1 MPFPKL
7 LLRTLLIFV
16 LCANGMANAWAATSM
31 AVQQAGH
38 SKADA
43 ADDHVAAKTTAEC
56 DTKRTIADASAEKLA
71 GEPVGGQQPAHDACD
86 CTSQAC
92 CDCVLTF
99 FTVGGATL
107 FAAQHSLSVRYLALQ
122 PVQPVLGDLSPVF
135 RPPIG

>member
-1 MPFPKL
+1 MPFSTT

-16 LCANGMANAWAATSM
+16 LCANGMTNAWAATSM

-38 SKADA
+38 SEANAAGDHAAAKAA
-43 ADDHVAAKTTAEC
+43 ADC
-56 DTKRTIADASAEKLA
+56 DTKQTVPDASAGKFAGKPA
-71 GEPVGGQQPAHDACD
+71 GEQQAAHDACD

>member
-1 MPFPKL
+1 MPFPTI
-7 LLRTLLIFV
+7 LLRTFLIFV
-16 LCANGMANAWAATSM
+16 LCTNGTVNAWAATSM
-31 AVQQAGH
+31 VVQRAGH
-38 SKADA
+38 SKATA
-43 ADDHVAAKTTAEC
+43 AGDHVAAKAAAEC
-56 DTKRTIADASAEKLA
+56 DTKRTIADASAEKFA
-71 GEPVGGQQPAHDACD
+71 GNQAGGQQGAHDACD

-107 FAAQHSLSVRYLALQ
+107 FAAQHSLSVRYLALR

>member
-1 MPFPKL
+1 MPFPTI
-7 LLRTLLIFV
+7 LLRTFLIFV
-16 LCANGMANAWAATSM
+16 LCANGTANAWAATSM
-31 AVQQAGH
+31 VVQRAGH
-38 SKADA
+38 SKATAAGDHAAAKAA
-43 ADDHVAAKTTAEC
+43 ADC
-56 DTKRTIADASAEKLA
+56 DTKRTLPDGASGIFAGKPA
-71 GEPVGGQQPAHDACD
+71 GEPDTAQNACD

>member
-1 MPFPKL
+1 MPFSIA

-16 LCANGMANAWAATSM
+16 LCANGMANAWASTSM

-38 SKADA
+38 SKANA
-43 ADDHVAAKTTAEC
+43 ARDHVAEKAAADC
-56 DTKRTIADASAEKLA
+56 DTKRTVADASAVKFA
-71 GEPVGGQQPAHDACD
+71 AKSAGGQQAEHEACD

-99 FTVGGATL
+99 FAVGGATL

>member
-1 MPFPKL
+1 MPFPTIL
-7 LLRTLLIFV
+7 MRTLLIFV
-16 LCANGMANAWAATSM
+16 LCANGMANAWASTSM

-38 SKADA
+38 SKGDA
-43 ADDHVAAKTTAEC
+43 AGDHGAAKAAADC
-56 DTKRTIADASAEKLA
+56 DTKRTVADASVEKSAAKPA
-71 GEPVGGQQPAHDACD
+71 GEQQAAHDACD

-99 FTVGGATL
+99 FTVDGDTL